1 MTSHG
6 VNYRPS
12 GNMTITKPPIVAVL
26 GGWRATAFALL
37 ALCALT
43 ATGVQTM
50 RLKYQEGRVAKW
62 AAEAARLKFEGQFR
76 AQVAAEELE
85 RLRKSAPK
93 AGASVR
99 EIVRERPSPCVVPAA
114 PRLRDAVRASNASRG
129 AAGAVPGDA

>member
-1 MTSHG
+1 MS
-6 VNYRPS
+6 YA
-12 GNMTITKPPIVAVL
+12 IVRIL

-43 ATGVQTM
+43 WGGIQTA
-50 RLKYQEGRVAKW
+50 RLKYQEGRAAKW
-62 AAEAARLKFEGQFR
+62 AAEAARVKAEAQLRGQI
-76 AQVAAEELE
+76 ASEELE

-114 PRLRDAVRASNASRG
+114 PRLRDAVRASNAARG
-129 AAGAVPGDA
+129 ADPAVPGDA